1 MTLKPS
7 TVLRPYQVC
16 GCGCGCGCECGCLA
30 CVCCGVCVSCG
41 VFGVCGVCGVCVIS
55 VHVLTTVAAQEKSLR
70 KMFGNGRAR
79 SGVIVLPCGT
89 RDTLLEG
96 GRGEPPEGHLLVHMN
111 CWIVVFGPFR
121 SGEDPGGRD
130 CSLHCQKEDPCVV
143 HLRWVCCQAELREMV
158 SACSPGRLY
167 MCVCIYSICTWCVF
181 VSAFVCVRVCVRVC
195 VMTQLPFLFG
205 AAVAV
210 EQWRSQVSPSVLESF
225 IM

>member
-1 MTLKPS
+1 M
-7 TVLRPYQVC
+7 
-16 GCGCGCGCECGCLA
+16 
-30 CVCCGVCVSCG
+30 
-41 VFGVCGVCGVCVIS
+41 
-55 VHVLTTVAAQEKSLR
+55 
-70 KMFGNGRAR
+70 
-79 SGVIVLPCGT
+79 IVLPCGT
-89 RDTLLEG
+89 RDTLWEG
-96 GRGEPPEGHLLVHMN
+96 GRGEPPEGHLHVHVN
-111 CWIVVFGPFR
+111 CWFVVFGPFR

-210 EQWRSQVSPSVLESF
+210 EQWRSQVSSSVLKSF
-225 IM
+225 IMLVLCMSQPVPIYSDSVDNVCSLSCGQLSTTVSFAVSLRMQRTSLTVNL